1 LKYWGFFAA
10 KLVAAATVLG
20 GLWMLVEQLLPK
32 PGPILNTD
40 LDPVGHDLGYTVGV
54 WVFSLL
60 ATGVLY
66 MVVWDQKYR
75 CRTCLRRLRMPVT
88 RGSWTHMLLSGRPHT
103 EYICTYGHGTLKV
116 PDVQFT
122 GKEPIDWAE
131 HQDIWKELELIDA
144 DRR

>member
-1 LKYWGFFAA
+1 
-10 KLVAAATVLG
+10 
-20 GLWMLVEQLLPK
+20 
-32 PGPILNTD
+32 
-40 LDPVGHDLGYTVGV
+40 
-54 WVFSLL
+54 
-60 ATGVLY
+60 
-66 MVVWDQKYR
+66 
-75 CRTCLRRLRMPVT
+75 
-88 RGSWTHMLLSGRPHT
+88 MLLSGRPHT